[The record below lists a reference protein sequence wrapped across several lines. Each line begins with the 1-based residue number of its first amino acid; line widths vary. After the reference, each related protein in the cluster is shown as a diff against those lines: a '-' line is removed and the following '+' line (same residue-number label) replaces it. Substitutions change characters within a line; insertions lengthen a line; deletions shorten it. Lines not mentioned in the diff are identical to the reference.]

1 MIPCDV
7 SPRCVSFPPFVV
19 VVGRCWS
26 LLVVVGRCCRCCC
39 CRRRRRRCCSS
50 SFSLCVVCS
59 FRKKQTTKRSLFS
72 TFQNQH
78 FKTPSCFQRANP
90 EDLGLCVIHPW
101 TKQTRP
107 SLKCK
112 IKCFMA
118 NKSMSPSLNPETE
131 TITKVKTDTTITTT
145 PGEHLEPTGEQMAT
159 TTTTTTTTATAAAAA
174 AATIT
179 ATATGVGA
187 EAVLVRGAVVE

>member
-1 MIPCDV
+1 L
-7 SPRCVSFPPFVV
+7 V

-26 LLVVVGRCCRCCC
+26 LLVVVVVDVVVVVVVVVVVLLFLCA
-39 CRRRRRRCCSS
+39 
-50 SFSLCVVCS
+50 LCVRS
-59 FRKKQTTKRSLFS
+59 EKNKQ
-72 TFQNQH
+72 QNDLCFQH

-174 AATIT
+174 AATTTT

-187 EAVLVRGAVVE
+187 EAVVVRGAVVE